1 MGENKY
7 SKKIVEFHILQ
18 SFPVSCLNRDDV
30 GSPKTALIGGV
41 PRARVSSQCWKRA
54 IRLAMRDFSGV
65 NLAIRTKYV
74 YGKIYDACIAKGATE
89 EQAKKCAYF
98 KEKKDKK
105 GKQGKAEAENT
116 ETEPVSEKKSETLL
130 FITAQEIDEIAEAYK
145 VRGWKPVENP
155 LSMLKNEKA
164 VLRDGIDIALF
175 GRMMA
180 DAPNL
185 NVEAAASFSHA
196 ISTHKAT
203 NEIEF
208 FTAIDDLPK
217 EGETGSAHM
226 GSLEFNSAVYY
237 RYIQIDLG
245 QLYINLGEPEDS
257 IMEQAVE
264 AFAKA
269 LFIAVPIAR
278 QKTQSGYTSWD
289 YARVLIRKGQ
299 GVQLSFETPVKI
311 KENSDGG
318 YLQPSIDAVRNQL
331 EKREKQYGSLFGK
344 IADFEFGTENG
355 LNIDALIDSIKG
367 KML

>member
-1 MGENKY
+1 MDENKY

-30 GSPKTALIGGV
+30 GSPKTAFIGGV

-54 IRLAMRDFSGV
+54 IRLAMRDYSGV
-65 NLAIRTKYV
+65 NLAMRTKYFFD
-74 YGKIYDACIAKGATE
+74 KIYEACISKGATE

-98 KEKKDKK
+98 KDKDKKDKK
-105 GKQGKAEAENT
+105 GKAEEAKE
-116 ETEPVSEKKSETLL
+116 ETALNAEKKSKTLYL
-130 FITAQEIDEIAEAYK
+130 ITDQEIKYVAKEYEEN
-145 VRGWKPVENP
+145 GWKPKESP
-155 LSMLKNEKA
+155 ISMLKKFRKNA
-164 VLRDGIDIALF
+164 DLLDGMDIALF

-196 ISTHKAT
+196 ISTHKAA
-203 NEIEF
+203 NEIDF
-208 FTAIDDLPK
+208 FTAVDDLQK

-226 GSLEFNSAVYY
+226 GSLEYNSATYY
-237 RYIQIDLG
+237 RYIQLDLG
-245 QLYINLGEPEDS
+245 QLYENLGRPDDTL
-257 IMEQAVE
+257 MANAVE

-278 QKTQSGYTSWD
+278 QKTQAGYSSWD
-289 YARVLIRKGQ
+289 YARILIRKGQ
-299 GVQLSFETPVKI
+299 GVQLSFETPVRR
-311 KENSDGG
+311 NSDGG

-355 LNIDALIDSIKG
+355 LNIDALIEAIKG

>member
-1 MGENKY
+1 MGEY

-65 NLAIRTKYV
+65 SLAMRTKYV
-74 YGKIYDACIAKGATE
+74 YDKIYEACIAKGATE
-89 EQAKKCAYF
+89 KQAKKCAYF
-98 KEKKDKK
+98 KVKKDKK
-105 GKQGKAEAENT
+105 EKTEAENT
-116 ETEPVSEKKSETLL
+116 ETEHDSEKKSETLL

-145 VRGWKPVENP
+145 DGDWKPAKDP
-155 LSMLKNEKA
+155 LSILKKERKNA
-164 VLRDGIDIALF
+164 ASLDGMDIALF

-196 ISTHKAT
+196 ISTHKAA
-203 NEIEF
+203 NEIDF
-208 FTAIDDLPK
+208 FTAVDDLQK

-226 GSLEFNSAVYY
+226 GSLEYNSATYY
-237 RYIQIDLG
+237 RYIQLDLG
-245 QLYINLGEPEDS
+245 QLYENLGRPDDTL
-257 IMEQAVE
+257 MANAVE

-278 QKTQSGYTSWD
+278 QKTQSGYASWD
-289 YARVLIRKGQ
+289 YARILIRKGQ
-299 GVQLSFETPVKI
+299 GVQLSFETPVRR
-311 KENSDGG
+311 NSDGG

-331 EKREKQYGSLFGK
+331 EKREEQYGFLFGK

-355 LNIDALIDSIKG
+355 LNIDELIDAIKD
-367 KML
+367 KMLQLPN